1 MTYPSRL
8 QLPKSQRAQSILTE
22 LTSLQAQFADG
33 LDDLSIEYGD
43 GSKLREVS
51 WLRDGGQHG
60 GGWRREVTNTGILNR
75 ASLNISTIHYDD
87 RPDKPL
93 RSATALSCIIHPQH
107 PRAPSLHTHIS
118 WTDVKAGRGGWRLM
132 ADLNPA
138 LVNEAH
144 RRRFL
149 ERVGDSL
156 STCAPEMLADA
167 IIQGDRYFYIPPLER
182 HRGVA
187 HYYLEQWSS
196 GSDETDLEV
205 ALSFGARVIETY
217 LELLNDTLG
226 ACTPPTQGERDRQLH
241 YHSVYFLQVLTLDR
255 GTSSGLLVHD
265 QNDAGIL
272 GSLPQQVDPAL
283 LRSWCDRLPAPQNL
297 LLSKLIE
304 RLPAPAVDERASI
317 LSPAVR
323 VALAQEVRAHYR
335 AHPEALALQARGAIL
350 PPTVVHH
357 TGPDESDSQGL

>member
-1 MTYPSRL
+1 MTHPPRL
-8 QLPKSQRAQSILTE
+8 QLPKSQRAQSILAE
-22 LTSLQAQFADG
+22 LTSLQTTFANG
-33 LDDLSIEYGD
+33 LDHLSVVHGD
-43 GSKLREVS
+43 GAKLQEVN
-51 WLRDGGQHG
+51 WLRDEGHHG
-60 GGWRREVTNTGILNR
+60 GGWRRESTNTAILNR

-87 RPDKPL
+87 RPDKLL
-93 RSATALSCIIHPQH
+93 RSATALSCIIHPQD

-118 WTDVKAGRGGWRLM
+118 WTDVKTGRGGWRLM
-132 ADLNPA
+132 ADLNPS
-138 LVNEAH
+138 LVNEVY
-144 RRRFL
+144 RRRFF

-156 STCAPEMLADA
+156 STCGPEALADA
-167 IIQGDRYFYIPPLER
+167 IAQGDRYFYIPVLER
-182 HRGVA
+182 HRGVV

-205 ALSFGARVIETY
+205 ATGFGARVIETY
-217 LELLNDTLG
+217 LELLNETLR
-226 ACTPPTQGERDRQLH
+226 AHTPPTQAERDRQLY

-283 LRSWCDRLPAPQNL
+283 LRSWCDRLPTPQGL
-297 LLSKLIE
+297 LLSRLIDC
-304 RLPAPAVDERASI
+304 LPSPEEGGRASV

-350 PPTVVHH
+350 PPTVAHH
-357 TGPDESDSQGL
+357 TGADESDSQGL